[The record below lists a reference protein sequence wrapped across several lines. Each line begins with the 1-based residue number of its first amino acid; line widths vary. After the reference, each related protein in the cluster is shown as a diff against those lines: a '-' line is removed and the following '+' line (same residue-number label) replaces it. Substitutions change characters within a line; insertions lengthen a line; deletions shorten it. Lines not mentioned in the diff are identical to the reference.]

1 VAQPWVFEP
10 LVRLGPDGVIVPAL
24 ASRFALAEHNALR
37 LWLRADAKFSDGAP
51 LTFED
56 VATSLAQNHLRVA
69 KEDGAVLVSSDDVS
83 LPIDLLISR
92 AFVFRRSG
100 AAYLG
105 TGPFVPV
112 EQDAAHIRLERRNPA
127 GRLVQSVSLLSYPK
141 PQDAFAHTLK
151 GDADVLPDADARWL
165 EFFENVPRFRIERE
179 PGAHAN
185 AIAFNLHHLSRTE
198 RTDLVAALRN
208 DDLRRLSFG
217 NDCQPPPQR
226 LEFKPPPKGRPLDV
240 LATPIHERFALA
252 VRRELGGRG
261 GSVQILDVQ
270 DYFRA
275 IRGGNF
281 DLVAVRPIIWP
292 QITSVVNWRTGAAGN
307 VFGYSNP
314 EVDAALDR
322 RDWTAA
328 QRALDADPPMAVVCT
343 PSYVI
348 VADSRITAASYSL
361 DTLPEWEVAN

>member
-1 VAQPWVFEP
+1 M
-10 LVRLGPDGVIVPAL
+10 
-24 ASRFALAEHNALR
+24 
-37 LWLRADAKFSDGAP
+37 
-51 LTFED
+51 
-56 VATSLAQNHLRVA
+56 
-69 KEDGAVLVSSDDVS
+69 
-83 LPIDLLISR
+83 
-92 AFVFRRSG
+92 
-100 AAYLG
+100 
-105 TGPFVPV
+105 
-112 EQDAAHIRLERRNPA
+112 
-127 GRLVQSVSLLSYPK
+127 
-141 PQDAFAHTLK
+141 
-151 GDADVLPDADARWL
+151 
-165 EFFENVPRFRIERE
+165 
-179 PGAHAN
+179 
-185 AIAFNLHHLSRTE
+185 
-198 RTDLVAALRN
+198 
-208 DDLRRLSFG
+208 
-217 NDCQPPPQR
+217 
-226 LEFKPPPKGRPLDV
+226 